1 MQNTAIENITE
12 TQKNELCA
20 IVKKWANIK
29 GDYCDTLLQGIAH
42 YKCDSGIQTDAYS
55 LADVLY
61 IKKNATKECYDED
74 GYETD
79 YYYGE
84 WLNKHEDNLQ
94 FVIAD
99 FEMYK
104 FAEKHNFV
112 DEDVY
117 NLATEIEEEGG
128 VA

>member
-1 MQNTAIENITE
+1 MQNTAIENITA

-61 IKKNATKECYDED
+61 IKRTRQKNAT
-74 GYETD
+74 
-79 YYYGE
+79 
-84 WLNKHEDNLQ
+84 
-94 FVIAD
+94 
-99 FEMYK
+99 MRM
-104 FAEKHNFV
+104 
-112 DEDVY
+112 
-117 NLATEIEEEGG
+117 ATKQIIITESG
-128 VA
+128 